1 MGWRWKRNKRWVDVT
16 FRRVAKVIRTQ
27 VKLFKWSERDED
39 DRFYIG
45 GSGRVWVRADW
56 GFAENRRL
64 VSIDVFVE
72 VVDVFVEVLSIPIE
86 HQTCPAMHFR
96 VLANKEEV
104 L

>member
-27 VKLFKWSERDED
+27 VRLFKWSEKDED

-56 GFAENRRL
+56 EFAENRRL

-72 VVDVFVEVLSIPIE
+72 VMDAFVEVLSIPIE
-86 HQTCPAMHFR
+86 HQNLSSNAFKHR
-96 VLANKEEV
+96 VLTSK
-104 L
+104 